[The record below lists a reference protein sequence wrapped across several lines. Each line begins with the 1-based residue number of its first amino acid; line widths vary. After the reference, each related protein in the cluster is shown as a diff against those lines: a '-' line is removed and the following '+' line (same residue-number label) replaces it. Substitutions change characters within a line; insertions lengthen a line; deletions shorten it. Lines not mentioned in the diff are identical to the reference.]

1 MNAKQR
7 RTSKRKVITE
17 ARNLGL
23 DIPSWM
29 GVLRI
34 EQLIREE
41 INRRLRI
48 AKRRHGL

>member
-1 MNAKQR
+1 MNSKQR
-7 RTSKRKVITE
+7 RTAKRKVITK

-23 DIPSWM
+23 EIKPWLS
-29 GVLRI
+29 VLRI

-48 AKRRHGL
+48 AKRRHA

>member
-7 RTSKRKVITE
+7 RTSKRRVMVE

-23 DIPSWM
+23 QIYSWM
-29 GVLRI
+29 SVGRI
-34 EQLIREE
+34 DQLIREE

-48 AKRRHGL
+48 AKRRHA